1 MTYKTKVREAVLEK
15 CASINR
21 NTLWKGACPQPRQT
35 SKFSVP
41 VGLSFWRGQGDGI
54 IFFLTSPLV
63 CIHFLPNNILSYSIG
78 ISTISTLFSLS
89 LSSLCRT
96 YSSLFVMWI
105 CMSQR
110 SFGLS
115 GIVLQPTSLW
125 SYLVPSWLFDAG
137 YKFLV
142 HWPSSVL
149 LFRFFC
155 QYCYLLAS
163 FFPWSDM
170 YFLSIVPTSL

>member
-89 LSSLCRT
+89 LSLFTLPNIFVTICHVDLYVPKILWPIRNCVT
-96 YSSLFVMWI
+96 AYLPMILSS
-105 CMSQR
+105 SQ
-110 SFGLS
+110 L
-115 GIVLQPTSLW
+115 IV
-125 SYLVPSWLFDAG
+125 
-137 YKFLV
+137 
-142 HWPSSVL
+142 
-149 LFRFFC
+149 
-155 QYCYLLAS
+155 
-163 FFPWSDM
+163 
-170 YFLSIVPTSL
+170 